1 MGHDLAGALLGALD
15 ARRGPDGAGL
25 GPCSFQDFLGHG
37 LRFGH
42 ELLGLGA
49 VFIADAGRDI
59 FPFRGGF
66 PDNFLGFGLCL
77 GHRVVVVLLSLQL
90 QELRLEL
97 VCPCLLEHLAVLL
110 LELLGGVLLDLCPQR
125 LRLGFRGADE
135 LLGPGPRLGEDLVHV
150 LFDLGGEVLAFFLA
164 AEDLLDLQ
172 DGELLLQIG
181 DEVGQTGILL
191 DLALQLG
198 GHGLHVRADL
208 FGVESR
214 EAFFK
219 LSLPDVLRGYL
230 HKRHPSGPELECQL
244 AQARDQEILQEH
256 DRQNYDD
263 R

>member
-1 MGHDLAGALLGALD
+1 MALAS
-15 ARRGPDGAGL
+15 ARAVSMICL
-25 GPCSFQDFLGHG
+25 GPGP
-37 LRFGH
+37 RIGH

-49 VFIADAGRDI
+49 VFIADPGRYI
-59 FPFRGGF
+59 FSLRGGF
-66 PDNFLGFGLCL
+66 PDDFLGLGLCL
-77 GHRVVVVLLSLQL
+77 GHRVVVVFLGLQL
-90 QELRLEL
+90 QKLRLEL
-97 VCPCLLEHLAVLL
+97 VGPCLLEHLAVLL
-110 LELLGGVLLDLCPQR
+110 LELLGGVLLDLCPQS

-135 LLGPGPRLGEDLVHV
+135 LLGPGLRLGEDLLHV
-150 LFDLGGEVLAFFLA
+150 LLDLGGHVLAFFLA
-164 AEDLLDLQ
+164 PEDLFDLQ

-214 EAFFK
+214 EAFLE
-219 LSLPDVLRGYL
+219 LSLSDVLRGYL

-256 DRQNYDD
+256 DRKDHDD